1 MRQMMLLNDVR
12 SFFRKNPAYEPDL
25 VELSAVIYILSCK
38 MIGVKPAGNL
48 VPTATQRMAQQ
59 SATN

>member
-1 MRQMMLLNDVR
+1 MSMLLLNSFR
-12 SFFRKNPAYEPDL
+12 SFLRKNPAYEPDL

-48 VPTATQRMAQQ
+48 VPAATKRRK
-59 SATN
+59 